1 MTKTV
6 SKCNEEMTFREKLAK
21 IKTLPSNNRGNVG
34 GGANTQPVFA
44 RTSDEA
50 WNCDKPIASQQQ
62 FGPIEW
68 SENGQVT
75 SKKRK

>member
-1 MTKTV
+1 M
-6 SKCNEEMTFREKLAK
+6 
-21 IKTLPSNNRGNVG
+21 G
-34 GGANTQPVFA
+34 GGASIQPVFT